1 MYVAN
6 EGKMIFVV
14 PPVAAEA
21 VLAVLRAHPLGRN
34 AAAIGTVEEEPAG
47 IVLAEGPAGGARM
60 VDMLTGDPLPR
71 IC

>member
-1 MYVAN
+1 MV
-6 EGKMIFVV
+6 FVV
-14 PPVAAEA
+14 PPEGASAA
-21 VLAVLRAHPLGRN
+21 LAALRAHPLGRN
-34 AAAIGTVEEEPAG
+34 AAAIGGVEKEPAG